1 MKLTTKEITQS
12 AIFAAVI
19 AIMSVI
25 TIPVGVIPITLGLFG
40 IMLTAIMLG
49 AKKGFL
55 SVLIFILAGAIG
67 LPVFSGFK
75 GGFQVL
81 AGPTGGYISS
91 FILVALFIGFVSD
104 RIKMR
109 GFVEYVIIFLACC
122 VGVVICYALG
132 TVQFM
137 AVSGSS
143 LQDALAKCVLLF
155 IPFALIKAAAAT
167 FLGITVK
174 KRLKIF

>member
-1 MKLTTKEITQS
+1 MKLTTKEITLS
-12 AIFAAVI
+12 AVFAAIICV
-19 AIMSVI
+19 MSVI

-40 IMLTAIMLG
+40 IMITAVMLG
-49 AKKGFL
+49 AKKGLL

-91 FILVALFIGFVSD
+91 YILVALVIGFVSD
-104 RIKMR
+104 KVKSH
-109 GFVEYVIIFLACC
+109 GLTEYIFIFLSCC
-122 VGVVICYALG
+122 IGIAICYAIG
-132 TVQFM
+132 TAQFM
-137 AVSGSS
+137 AVSGSN
-143 LQDALAKCVLLF
+143 LQDALAKCVILF
-155 IPFALIKAAAAT
+155 IPFDLIKALAAT

-174 KRLKIF
+174 KRLRIS

>member
-12 AIFAAVI
+12 AVFAAVI
-19 AIMSVI
+19 CVMSVI

-40 IMLTAIMLG
+40 IMITAVMLG
-49 AKKGFL
+49 AKKGLL
-55 SVLIFILAGAIG
+55 SVLIYILAGAIG

-91 FILVALFIGFVSD
+91 YILVALVIGFVSD
-104 RIKMR
+104 KIKSR
-109 GFVEYVIIFLACC
+109 GLTEYILIFISCC
-122 VGVVICYALG
+122 IGIVICYALG

-137 AVSGSS
+137 AVSGSN
-143 LQDALAKCVLLF
+143 LEDALAKCVILF
-155 IPFALIKAAAAT
+155 IPFDLIKALAAAV
-167 FLGITVK
+167 LGITVK
-174 KRLKIF
+174 KRLKIA